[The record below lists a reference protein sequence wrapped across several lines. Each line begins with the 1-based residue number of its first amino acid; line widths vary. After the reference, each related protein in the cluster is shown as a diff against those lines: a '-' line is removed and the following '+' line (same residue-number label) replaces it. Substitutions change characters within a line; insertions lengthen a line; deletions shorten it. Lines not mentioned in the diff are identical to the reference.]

1 MLRESEWTT
10 CRAAFNCSSGQSACL
25 AYRGPG
31 SHPQCYHHF
40 PQNLIR
46 KERLYGDFLCYFF
59 YLLISINLSPNIFR
73 VIKLKQVK
81 SSSFLGVRD
90 IGGAQM
96 ACGLSIEDKL
106 QIVFM
111 APLKPYREGQR
122 CSLWS
127 LILQE
132 TQEQHSKNATPYSSS
147 LPCTWYDLSL
157 SPQTNPSTI
166 HAKPAQRGAL
176 MFPAVTEMLS
186 GVLLWSEWLFI

>member
-1 MLRESEWTT
+1 
-10 CRAAFNCSSGQSACL
+10 
-25 AYRGPG
+25 
-31 SHPQCYHHF
+31 
-40 PQNLIR
+40 
-46 KERLYGDFLCYFF
+46 
-59 YLLISINLSPNIFR
+59 
-73 VIKLKQVK
+73 
-81 SSSFLGVRD
+81 
-90 IGGAQM
+90 M

-157 SPQTNPSTI
+157 STNQPFHNT
-166 HAKPAQRGAL
+166 R
-176 MFPAVTEMLS
+176 
-186 GVLLWSEWLFI
+186 